1 MSSDIKREK
10 VEQEVER
17 LMKQLSALQ
26 KQYVD
31 AEAAIKY
38 HVGAIEFAKSLLVEP
53 KAEGKVIEMPTAKI
67 EPINE
72 EALKS

>member
-1 MSSDIKREK
+1 MSSDIQRER
-10 VEQEVER
+10 VEQEIER
-17 LMKQLSALQ
+17 LTKQLTVLQ
-26 KQYVD
+26 KQYVE

-53 KAEGKVIEMPTAKI
+53 TSKVVEMPTAKV